1 MNLFKEVKN
10 LLDTEKDK
18 MAQDTYDELLDLQ
31 RENYGFYE
39 VNEEFFTNTYMKL
52 DKQLKK
58 IKDTIA
64 KNTKN
69 IENFKKAY
77 DFGSML
83 SVKEKF
89 KLLSIDKFYKGQGKL
104 PKWFDEYKMDQ
115 LERAR
120 EYLNNFALRSYRN
133 RINETVMARRKCL
146 EKKVLNLID
155 EILSSYNK
163 VNKLNPP
170 ILKIQELQI
179 LLEEMQEYDRI
190 ISELVIVIMHQVDE
204 ACEKIVRNFLEFQ
217 SKCDALY
224 K

>member
-1 MNLFKEVKN
+1 MSLFEEVNN

-18 MAQDTYDELLDLQ
+18 MAHDTYNSLLDLQ

-39 VNEEFFTNTYMKL
+39 INEVFFGNTHSNL
-52 DKQLKK
+52 DKYLKK
-58 IKDTIA
+58 IKETIA
-64 KNTKN
+64 KNTRN
-69 IENFKKAY
+69 IENFKNAY

-89 KLLSIDKFYKGQGKL
+89 KLLSIDKFYKGQNKL
-104 PKWFDEYKMDQ
+104 PKWFDEYKMEQ

-120 EYLNNFALRSYRN
+120 EYINNFALRSYKN
-133 RINETVMARRKCL
+133 RVNETVMAERKRL

-155 EILSSYNK
+155 EIHTSYT
-163 VNKLNPP
+163 VELKLEPP
-170 ILKIQELQI
+170 ILKIQELQH

-190 ISELVIVIMHQVDE
+190 ISELVIVVMHKVDE
-204 ACEKIVRNFLEFQ
+204 ACAQIVRNFLEFQ
-217 SKCDALY
+217 SKCETLF

>member
-1 MNLFKEVKN
+1 MSLFKEVKN

-39 VNEEFFTNTYMKL
+39 VNEEFFTNTHMKL
-52 DKQLKK
+52 DKYLKK

-133 RINETVMARRKCL
+133 RINETVMAQRKCL

-155 EILSSYNK
+155 EIHSSYNK
-163 VNKLNPP
+163 DNKLNPP

-179 LLEEMQEYDRI
+179 F
-190 ISELVIVIMHQVDE
+190 IMHQVDE